1 MKALKIDRNGVS
13 EINIANEL
21 EAFQAEV
28 QGYIETVTLVPGLAV
43 MIVNEEGRLHQ
54 MPPNIIAS
62 AIAGTKIVGPAIIV
76 GVDGDEFTDI
86 PQEVARHIRIRFG
99 G

>member
-1 MKALKIDRNGVS
+1 MKALKIDKNGVS

-43 MIVNEEGRLHQ
+43 MIVNEEGRLH
-54 MPPNIIAS
+54 
-62 AIAGTKIVGPAIIV
+62 
-76 GVDGDEFTDI
+76 
-86 PQEVARHIRIRFG
+86 
-99 G
+99 